1 MNLRERQKLQTRR
14 LLSDTATEL
23 FLAKGFDAVRV
34 IEIAEACGVSEKT
47 VYNYFPTKEAL
58 ILDHGEA
65 LPAALRSALADR
77 ETAPTVAILAVLAE
91 ELAGLIARM
100 AAESDFAQARTLTR
114 RFAELI
120 RSTPSLRAYQYEQIE
135 RLTGLTTELLAAR
148 AAAPHAGTAPE
159 ALAAAHALLGLW
171 PVQYAS
177 LRRHLETAPSAEALA
192 ADVTADVHRAAR
204 LIEHGLA
211 GWPPR

>member
-1 MNLRERQKLQTRR
+1 MVVDEP
-14 LLSDTATEL
+14 DT
-23 FLAKGFDAVRV
+23 
-34 IEIAEACGVSEKT
+34 
-47 VYNYFPTKEAL
+47 
-58 ILDHGEA
+58 
-65 LPAALRSALADR
+65 ALADR

-100 AAESDFAQARTLTR
+100 AAEPDFAQARTLTR

-135 RLTGLTTELLAAR
+135 RLTAPTTELLAAR
-148 AAAPHAGTAPE
+148 ADADASE

-177 LRRHLETAPSAEALA
+177 LRRRLETAPSPEALA

-211 GWPPR
+211 GWSCS

>member
-1 MNLRERQKLQTRR
+1 MNLRERQKQQTRR

-34 IEIAEACGVSEKT
+34 VEIAEACGVSEKT

-65 LPAALRSALADR
+65 LPAALRSALTDR
-77 ETAPTVAILAVLAE
+77 EAATAPMVAILAVLAE

-100 AAESDFAQARTLTR
+100 AAEPDFAQARTLTR

-148 AAAPHAGTAPE
+148 AGADPSE

-177 LRRHLETAPSAEALA
+177 LRRHLETAPSPEALSA
-192 ADVTADVHRAAR
+192 AVTADVHRAAR
-204 LIEHGLA
+204 LSAHGLA
-211 GWPPR
+211 DWPYS